1 MEKSVVFPHT
11 VGYGLRMSASFLAK
25 LLPAVEEVHDGENSL
40 DNHEIGKTNIEQ
52 TIETG
57 SYETKIVDDPR
68 NGAKSLEKDLTV
80 PNSKILYK
88 LQDEAE
94 VNDSESDNVIT
105 MEKEANDNLAWI
117 RQHKER
123 GRS

>member
-1 MEKSVVFPHT
+1 
-11 VGYGLRMSASFLAK
+11 MSASFLAK
-25 LLPAVEEVHDGENSL
+25 FLPAVEEVHDGENSL
-40 DNHEIGKTNIEQ
+40 DDHGFGKTNIEQ
-52 TIETG
+52 TVETG
-57 SYETKIVDDPR
+57 SYETKIVDDAR

-94 VNDSESDNVIT
+94 VKDSESDNVIT
-105 MEKEANDNLAWI
+105 MEKEANDPVISHGSDNI
-117 RQHKER
+117 KKR